1 MTQLKHYEI
10 VVIGAGPGGYAAAF
24 RAADLGK
31 RVLLIDR
38 DNELGGVCLNRGC
51 IPSKALLHISK
62 VMSEAE
68 HLSKMGVTYS
78 KPAIDIDQVRAHI
91 NKIVSQ
97 LNGGIAQMAKARKV
111 DTIQGLAAFK
121 SNSELNIETEDG
133 HISISF
139 DKCIIA
145 AGSTSAM
152 IPGVPND
159 HPSILTSK
167 TALDL
172 VDIPEKLLVIG
183 GGVIG
188 LELGQVYAALGSR
201 VSVVE
206 FLPTL
211 LPGTDPDLVK
221 PLQRKLKNQFESIL
235 VSSKVISVETN
246 ENGTLTVAIENDK
259 GTKRESFNKVLVSV
273 GRKPNSNFLNL
284 DSTDIEMDDFGFI
297 NVDVYQR
304 TSIKNIFAIG
314 DIAGNPM
321 LAHKATH
328 EGKVAAEVA
337 SGHPAAFDARA
348 IPSVVYTDPEV
359 AWAGLTEI
367 EAKEKN
373 ISYESG
379 DFPWAASG
387 KALAIGANQGKT
399 KILFDPE
406 TKQVLGVGIVGPG
419 AGDLISEG
427 MLAIEMGADA
437 EDIGLTIHPHPT
449 LSETFAAAAEMFS
462 GTITDLYIPKK
473 KKALI

>member
-1 MTQLKHYEI
+1 MTELKHYEI
-10 VVIGAGPGGYAAAF
+10 AVIGAGPGGYAAAF

-31 RVLLIDR
+31 QVLLIDR

-172 VDIPEKLLVIG
+172 VDIPVKLLVIG

-473 KKALI
+473 KRH